1 MNILRSINEGFERR
15 YGKLIDDRKSKEV
28 KECDG
33 ECKKAEKELTEAPIY
48 GLEAQYDSRR
58 SFGGK
63 AQVETDNAGTET
75 LYSYDTPVVKIV
87 NGKVT
92 LLPKWDSSVTTLR
105 HVKEFLKQHDLK
117 AESKEQ
123 IAKDYGARV
132 AESCKKGVKECNDK
146 DAKKRAIVKESVE
159 GVRARK
165 LQESKNSQKRSRAT
179 NEAKERVAPRKMGV
193 GAPKELTEEDNT
205 VFRVFEIDLRK
216 QDRFHRGDEI
226 SYGDTKYSFPGE
238 KFIGEYPDK
247 NTAFSVAKKGLK
259 DKTSKFFGNNKVQ
272 YIVAKFDKDKT
283 IGTVVENS

>member
-15 YGKLIDDRKSKEV
+15 YGKLTGDSKQKEV
-28 KECDG
+28 KECDEKDNKGAVVRHPAMKEACRKDRKSIKEYKDMGQDLG
-33 ECKKAEKELTEAPIY
+33 EYQKWVDYDMKRYHKISDNTMDKIKEAGLT
-48 GLEAQYDSRR
+48 
-58 SFGGK
+58 
-63 AQVETDNAGTET
+63 
-75 LYSYDTPVVKIV
+75 VVKDQYGDYEV
-87 NGKVT
+87 
-92 LLPKWDSSVTTLR
+92 
-105 HVKEFLKQHDLK
+105 
-117 AESKEQ
+117 
-123 IAKDYGARV
+123 IAHEPVRECDD
-132 AESCKKGVKECNDK
+132 KKIKR
-146 DAKKRAIVKESVE
+146 RAIVKEAAE
-159 GVRARK
+159 RVRARK
-165 LQESKNSQKRSRAT
+165 IQESKNSQKRSRAT

-193 GAPKELTEEDNT
+193 GAPKELTEVDNT

-272 YIVAKFDKDKT
+272 YIVDKFDKDKT